1 MNDLRHKFG
10 ILFGVLLLILPVS
23 YRFQWSA
30 LEKHLSP
37 ILKSLATTD
46 WENDYNDNS
55 SLLDEKCLM
64 DNHLTVAEVISD
76 LLSFPYKTI
85 NKCSMLCLF
94 VKLGVVDENGKLLPE
109 NRERIA
115 AGCPEDETVED
126 KCEAAYKLALCLG
139 DTAKVL

>member
-1 MNDLRHKFG
+1 MICIRKTSL
-10 ILFGVLLLILPVS
+10 S
-23 YRFQWSA
+23 YF
-30 LEKHLSP
+30 K
-37 ILKSLATTD
+37 KSLATTD

-139 DTAKVL
+139 GTAKVL